1 MLNRVRCSITVG
13 ADTNAHAGRSETDAR
28 AAIFV
33 VAAALDV
40 TLTRRVTIGIAGLT
54 DDDTA
59 LAAFAPA
66 AAVFVA
72 DHANVLNVAR
82 RHHRYVGGKR
92 RGGSGG
98 HQECT
103 CPEGERDREF
113 GHLTSPTCIGEPT
126 GRDANCSRNRR
137 KEQRFSSVGPNQ
149 RRASPPSAASRL

>member
-28 AAIFV
+28 TAIFV

-72 DHANVLNVAR
+72 DHANALNVAR
-82 RHHRYVGGKR
+82 RHHPYIGGKL
-92 RGGSGG
+92 RGASVGDL
-98 HQECT
+98 ECT
-103 CPEGERDREF
+103 WPQGAGE
-113 GHLTSPTCIGEPT
+113 C
-126 GRDANCSRNRR
+126 
-137 KEQRFSSVGPNQ
+137 
-149 RRASPPSAASRL
+149 